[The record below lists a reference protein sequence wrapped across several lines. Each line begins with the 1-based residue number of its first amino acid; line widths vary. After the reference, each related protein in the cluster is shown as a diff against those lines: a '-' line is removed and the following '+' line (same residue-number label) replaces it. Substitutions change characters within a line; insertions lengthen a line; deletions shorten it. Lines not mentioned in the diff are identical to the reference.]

1 MEKKIAILP
10 GDGIGPE
17 VMREA
22 LRVLDA
28 VQERFALRLAYEF
41 ADVGGVAIDRHGTA
55 LPSGTLDVCQSADA
69 ILFGSVGGPKWEG
82 LPPAQQPERAALLPL
97 RKHFELF
104 CNLRPARVFKS
115 LAAASPLKPE
125 IVKDGFDIM
134 CVRELTGGIYFGT
147 PKGREGSGPD
157 EKAFDTM
164 VYTRREIERI
174 TRAAFDIARMRRGR
188 VTSVDKANVLTNMVF
203 WREIVTQ
210 LAAEYPD
217 VTLDHIYI
225 DNATMQ
231 LIRNPQQFDVLLCG
245 NMFGDI
251 ISDECAMLTG
261 SMGLLPS
268 ASLNGSQFG
277 LYEPAGGS
285 APDIA
290 GKGVA
295 NPVAQILSAA
305 MMLRY
310 SFGLAA
316 AADAVEK
323 AVVETLEAGILTADL
338 TPRGARSVGYRRH
351 GRRHRGASAPKLKT
365 VAAGP
370 AAPWDEAQRAGRRQF
385 RKRNRVKPS
394 AALTPDRAA
403 RFSDTSFSPGDSK
416 PTSAGRQS
424 CVRSARRF
432 CSSEWRPSDRPGTCH
447 PGT

>member
-1 MEKKIAILP
+1 MDKKIAVLA

-22 LRVLDA
+22 LKILDA
-28 VQERFALRLAYEF
+28 VQERFALRLSYEF
-41 ADVGGVAIDRHGTA
+41 ADVGGAAIDRHGMA
-55 LPSGTLDVCQSADA
+55 LPSGTLAVCQAADA
-69 ILFGSVGGPKWEG
+69 ILFGSVGGPKWET
-82 LPPAQQPERAALLPL
+82 LPPAEQPERAALLPL
-97 RKHFELF
+97 RKHFDLF

-115 LAAASPLKPE
+115 LAAASPLKAE

-174 TRAAFDIARMRRGR
+174 ARAAFEIARLRRRR

-210 LAAEYPD
+210 SAAEYPD
-217 VTLDHIYI
+217 VSLDHIYI
-225 DNATMQ
+225 DNAAMQ

-251 ISDECAMLTG
+251 ISDETAMLTG

-268 ASLNGSQFG
+268 ASLNGTRFG

-310 SFGLAA
+310 SFDLAA

-323 AVVETLEAGILTADL
+323 AVVETLEAGILTADIS
-338 TPRGARSVGYRRH
+338 PPGARPVG
-351 GRRHRGASAPKLKT
+351 T
-365 VAAGP
+365 AAMGD
-370 AAPWDEAQRAGRRQF
+370 AI
-385 RKRNRVKPS
+385 
-394 AALTPDRAA
+394 AA
-403 RFSDTSFSPGDSK
+403 RL
-416 PTSAGRQS
+416 
-424 CVRSARRF
+424 
-432 CSSEWRPSDRPGTCH
+432 RPS
-447 PGT
+447 